1 MQKFYQTQQ
10 KHSMT
15 INWLYGID
23 SKDYCMFYY
32 FLYIVCYTFFASK
45 IYNKH
50 IYTKTFFPKIL
61 VVKHFPVHHSLY
73 ATEVHKMSIIIIF
86 SDNINK
92 S

>member
-1 MQKFYQTQQ
+1 MQQFYQNQQ

-23 SKDYCMFYY
+23 SKDYCMCYY

-50 IYTKTFFPKIL
+50 IYTQTFFPKIL

-86 SDNINK
+86 SDNINN

>member
-1 MQKFYQTQQ
+1 MQFYQTQQ

-50 IYTKTFFPKIL
+50 IYTQTFFPKIL

-73 ATEVHKMSIIIIF
+73 ATEVHKMSIIILF